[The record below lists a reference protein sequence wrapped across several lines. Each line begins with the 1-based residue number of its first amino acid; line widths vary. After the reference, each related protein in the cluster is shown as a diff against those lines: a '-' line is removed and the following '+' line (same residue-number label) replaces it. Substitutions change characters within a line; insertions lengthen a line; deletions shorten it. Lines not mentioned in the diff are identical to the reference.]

1 MHGRGGMRRDGV
13 YLAILARLTADRG
26 AGRGVASAVALTLAA
41 GAVRGA
47 VEPLT
52 GGVVP
57 FATFYVSTV
66 LATLLG
72 GALAGTVAMVL
83 GATLGWLFF
92 MGPSWSLGLTPDNAL
107 NLLVFLVTQGVLVL
121 LCSVLRQALARAGE
135 AERALQ
141 AKVAEL
147 EALMDLAPVGIW
159 FARAPEVREVT
170 RNRFAAELLRA
181 PPGNGAALAPG
192 PDGTPKLSGVELRR
206 DGQRVPP
213 HDLPLQRAMRGEA
226 SRDEE
231 YEAVFADGSSIAL
244 LSNASPIRDASG
256 RLLGAV
262 SASLDVTALKRTE
275 AALREAIGQLEL
287 LQREADHRIKNS
299 LQLVASML
307 RLQRARM
314 ADEAVAAVLDDAVAR
329 VGAVAQ
335 AHAALQGSPD
345 LRSAD
350 AGAMVEDLCRF
361 VGGLNA
367 EVAVECVR
375 EGDTSLEV
383 ERAIPLGLV
392 VSELLTNA
400 VRHAYPAGSAGR
412 VTVRVSGAPK
422 MLEIEVRDGGRGME
436 GNATRPGSLG
446 RDLVRTLSA
455 RIGAEVL
462 TWSQP
467 GEGTRVTLRIPRREE
482 PADATS
488 TPAAAAGPSA
498 IRRLSA

>member
-1 MHGRGGMRRDGV
+1 MD
-13 YLAILARLTADRG
+13 LPILARLTAEREMP
-26 AGRGVASAVALTLAA
+26 VAKRVLIALGLTAAAALVRLAM
-41 GAVRGA
+41 
-47 VEPLT
+47 EPLAP
-52 GGVVP
+52 GVVP
-57 FATFYVSTV
+57 FATFYVSSV
-66 LATLLG
+66 LAALAA
-72 GALAGTVAMVL
+72 GALAGIVAITSAVVV
-83 GATLGWLFF
+83 TWLFF
-92 MGPSWSLGLTPDNAL
+92 LSPSTPAPAAAAVL
-107 NLLVFLVTQGVLVL
+107 NLVIFVVTQGALVL
-121 LCSVLRQALARAGE
+121 LAVLLRRVLARAAA

-141 AKVAEL
+141 GKVAEL

-170 RNRFAAELLRA
+170 RNRFAAQLLRA
-181 PPGNGAALAPG
+181 PQDTSAALAPAAG
-192 PDGTPKLSGVELRR
+192 AARLPGVELRR
-206 DGQRVPP
+206 GGARVPP
-213 HDLPLQRAMRGEA
+213 AELPLQRAMRGEE

-231 YEAVFADGSSIAL
+231 FEAVFADGSSIAL
-244 LSNASPIRDASG
+244 LSNASPIRDAAG
-256 RLLGAV
+256 RLVGAV

-275 AALREAIGQLEL
+275 AALREAIAAREL

-314 ADEAVAAVLDDAVAR
+314 ADAGAIAALDDAVAR

-361 VGGLNA
+361 VGDLNA
-367 EVAVECVR
+367 DVR
-375 EGDTSLEV
+375 VICLRDGDTGLDM

-400 VRHAYPAGSAGR
+400 VRHAYPPGVAGE
-412 VTVRVSGAPK
+412 VEVRVVGLTEG
-422 MLEIEVRDGGRGME
+422 LEISVVDRGRGME
-436 GNATRPGSLG
+436 GSATRPGSLG

-455 RIGAEVL
+455 RIGAEVQ

-467 GEGTRVTLRIPRREE
+467 GEGTRVTLRMEQRGVPALPDAPE
-482 PADATS
+482 PAARRR
-488 TPAAAAGPSA
+488 SA
-498 IRRLSA
+498 

>member
-1 MHGRGGMRRDGV
+1 VD
-13 YLAILARLTADRG
+13 LPILARLTAEREMP
-26 AGRGVASAVALTLAA
+26 VAKRVLIALGLTAAAALVRLAM
-41 GAVRGA
+41 
-47 VEPLT
+47 EPLAP
-52 GGVVP
+52 GVVP
-57 FATFYVSTV
+57 FATFYVSSV
-66 LATLLG
+66 LAALAA
-72 GALAGTVAMVL
+72 GALAGIVAITSAVVV
-83 GATLGWLFF
+83 TWLFF
-92 MGPSWSLGLTPDNAL
+92 LSPSTPAPAAAAVL
-107 NLLVFLVTQGVLVL
+107 NLVIFVVTQGALVL
-121 LCSVLRQALARAGE
+121 LAVLLRRVLARAAA

-141 AKVAEL
+141 GKVAEL

-170 RNRFAAELLRA
+170 RNRFAAQLLRA
-181 PPGNGAALAPG
+181 PQDTSAALAPAAG
-192 PDGTPKLSGVELRR
+192 AARLPGVELRR
-206 DGQRVPP
+206 GGARVPP
-213 HDLPLQRAMRGEA
+213 AELPLQRAMRGEE

-231 YEAVFADGSSIAL
+231 FEAVFADGSSIAL
-244 LSNASPIRDASG
+244 LSNASPIRDAAG
-256 RLLGAV
+256 RLVGAV

-275 AALREAIGQLEL
+275 AALREAIAAREL

-314 ADEAVAAVLDDAVAR
+314 ADAGAIAALDDAVAR

-361 VGGLNA
+361 VGDLNA
-367 EVAVECVR
+367 DVR
-375 EGDTSLEV
+375 VTCLRDGDTGLDM

-400 VRHAYPAGSAGR
+400 VRHAYPPGVAGE
-412 VTVRVSGAPK
+412 VEVRVVGLTEG
-422 MLEIEVRDGGRGME
+422 LEISVVDRGRGME
-436 GNATRPGSLG
+436 GSATRPGSLG

-455 RIGAEVL
+455 RIGAEVQ

-467 GEGTRVTLRIPRREE
+467 GEGTRVTLRMEQRGVPALPDAPE
-482 PADATS
+482 PAARRR
-488 TPAAAAGPSA
+488 SA
-498 IRRLSA
+498 